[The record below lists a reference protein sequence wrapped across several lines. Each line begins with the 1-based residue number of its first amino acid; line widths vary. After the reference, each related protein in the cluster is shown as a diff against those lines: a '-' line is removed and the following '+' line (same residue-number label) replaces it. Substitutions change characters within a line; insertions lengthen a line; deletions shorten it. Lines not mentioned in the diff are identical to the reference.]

1 MEAEVFAHTHTHV
14 HETHPE
20 IVKRLKRA
28 DGHLRS
34 VIEMIESG
42 RPCLDVAQQLH
53 AVEKAIAQAKKTL
66 IHDHLDHCLEGAAG
80 PLAVGDRAVIDEFR
94 AIARYL

>member
-1 MEAEVFAHTHTHV
+1 MEHPHV

-28 DGHLRS
+28 SGHLQK

-53 AVEKAIAQAKKTL
+53 AVEKAITQAKRTL
-66 IHDHLDHCLEGAAG
+66 IQDHLDHCLEET
-80 PLAVGDRAVIDEFR
+80 VGSLPKERRSAIDEFKD
-94 AIARYL
+94 ITKYL